1 MKWQKRGL
9 IFNPTNHLLD
19 FECTDYA
26 QSPQAVVYDGF
37 VRVYFST
44 RNKDESN
51 KFVSRIAFVD
61 YNKDFTEIIGHSKKE
76 VIPLGETGCFDE
88 HGIFPFSPLVYENK
102 IIAFTCGWS
111 RRISVSVETSIGFA
125 FSEDNGITFK
135 KIGKGP
141 VLTSSLKEP
150 MLVGDAFVQVYDG
163 IFHMWYIYGKHWL
176 NATDNEPEAR
186 VYKIA
191 HATSKDGIS
200 WIKEE
205 GDQIIED
212 NIDANE
218 CQALPT
224 VIRIKNKYHMFF
236 CYRHATDFRQNP
248 KRSYK
253 LGYAYSD
260 DLQSWR
266 RNDVDKGIDISD
278 SGWDSEM
285 MCYPHLFEAYGR
297 IYLLYNGNAFGKY
310 GFGLAELE
318 TL

>member
-9 IFNPTNHLLD
+9 IFDPTNHHLD

-26 QSPQAVVYDGF
+26 QSPQTVVYDEF

-44 RNKDESN
+44 RSKDESN

-61 YNKDFTEIIGHSKKE
+61 YNKDFAEIIGHSKKE
-76 VIPLGETGCFDE
+76 VIPLGEIGCFDE
-88 HGIFPFSPLVYENK
+88 HGIFPINPLRYENK

-111 RRISVSVETSIGFA
+111 RRVSVPVETSIGFA
-125 FSEDNGITFK
+125 FSEDNGVTFK
-135 KIGKGP
+135 KVGNGP

-163 IFHMWYIYGKHWL
+163 IFHMWYIYGKRWL
-176 NATDNEPEAR
+176 KAIDNEPEAR

-191 HATSKDGIS
+191 HATSKDGIG

-212 NIDANE
+212 RIDINE

-224 VIRIKNKYHMFF
+224 VIRIENRYHMFF
-236 CYRHATDFRQNP
+236 CYRYATDFRQNP
-248 KRSYK
+248 NRSYR
-253 LGYAYSD
+253 LGCAYSD

-266 RNDVDKGIDISD
+266 RDDANKGIDISH

-285 MCYPHLFEAYGR
+285 MCYPHLFEAFGK
-297 IYLLYNGNAFGKY
+297 IYLLYNGNVFGKY